1 MDRILT
7 KIFYI
12 VFQVLKALL
21 IKIFKIQSLDLL
33 FLMSFLLAITS
44 ADIIFHVFRTSLHI
58 IWKKDFRHNFS
69 FFNRFTQTSTHPRTP
84 VTAKIR

>member
-12 VFQVLKALL
+12 VFQILKALL
-21 IKIFKIQSLDLL
+21 IKLFKIQSLDLL

-44 ADIIFHVFRTSLHI
+44 ADIIFHKFLELHSTLSE
-58 IWKKDFRHNFS
+58 KKNFITN
-69 FFNRFTQTSTHPRTP
+69 FPFLTDTLKPPPTP
-84 VTAKIR
+84 EPL